1 MAPLVKRM
9 RWSHD
14 DIATIT
20 SEEDVEAEAAE
31 PVGCPEST
39 EASAQGH
46 DCIAIAVED
55 PECEDA
61 VFEDTDWEDDS
72 SEPEAEVEPQAEA
85 DIIVNRLTNFT
96 KSGVPMSRRSRG
108 SEECVCVC
116 PMKAKLVRNYFYLS
130 GFMREEVRHR
140 GTAGVAQSLL
150 REIGGPLGTVVSIR
164 KNM

>member
-1 MAPLVKRM
+1 M
-9 RWSHD
+9 
-14 DIATIT
+14 
-20 SEEDVEAEAAE
+20 EAEAAE
-31 PVGCPEST
+31 AVGCPEST

-72 SEPEAEVEPQAEA
+72 SEPEAEVEPQA
-85 DIIVNRLTNFT
+85 DRLTNFT

-116 PMKAKLVRNYFYLS
+116 LPNEGEVGEELFLSEWRHARGGQTPRHGRSCSKLVARN
-130 GFMREEVRHR
+130 RWATRDRRIH
-140 GTAGVAQSLL
+140 T
-150 REIGGPLGTVVSIR
+150 
-164 KNM
+164 